1 MNPRKLATLRRLG
14 VLALALVSLT
24 CHQVILT
31 APPGSTMELFANPQ
45 FIAAHGDVSVITAFL
60 MEANGTPVA
69 DGTVVQF
76 FTNLG
81 KIQEQAKTNDGVA
94 RVNLISDSRSGT
106 ATVSAFSGGGSGTTT
121 TTTTTTLTTA
131 PTIAP
136 SGPADV
142 SAMAAATG
150 RAVGAIAATATVDVV
165 IGSSRPAR
173 VIVVAFPSRI
183 TDSRST
189 HVTAN
194 VFDASGNPVSNVPV
208 IFTVTAPSGRAVTET
223 MDSGGA
229 PIFTDTNGQ
238 AEDVMRTRYSRDAAQ
253 TTATV
258 TATLPNGISGSVV
271 VVIN

>member
-1 MNPRKLATLRRLG
+1 MMNMRRWGL
-14 VLALALVSLT
+14 VALALSHVT

-31 APPGSTMELFANPQ
+31 APPGSTMTLFANPE

-106 ATVSAFSGGGSGTTT
+106 ATVSAFSGGGTGGGGGT
-121 TTTTTTLTTA
+121 TTTTTTLTTG
-131 PTIAP
+131 PNR
-136 SGPADV
+136 GPAGIGTSGKSV
-142 SAMAAATG
+142 AAGSSLGAVAASAS
-150 RAVGAIAATATVDVV
+150 VDVI
-165 IGSSRPAR
+165 IGSARPAR
-173 VIVVAFPSRI
+173 VVVTANPSRL
-183 TDSRST
+183 TSSRST
-189 HVTAN
+189 EIVAN
-194 VFDASGNPVSNVPV
+194 VFDENGNPIANVPV
-208 IFTVTAPSGRAVTET
+208 IFSVSATGRTSTET

-229 PIFTDTNGQ
+229 PIFTDTNGR
-238 AEDVMRTRYSRDAAQ
+238 ASDVMRTRYSRDAVP

-258 TATLPNGISGSVV
+258 TATLPNGISNSVI